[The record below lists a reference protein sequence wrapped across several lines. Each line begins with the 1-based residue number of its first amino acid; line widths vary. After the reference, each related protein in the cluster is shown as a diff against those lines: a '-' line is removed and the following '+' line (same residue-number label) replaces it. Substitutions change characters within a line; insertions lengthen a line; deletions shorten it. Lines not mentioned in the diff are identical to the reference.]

1 VCTPLRA
8 KRGRHCVGGAYQQL
22 VAQIDEVR
30 FAKFASDGLR
40 SLYPSAGRRGAVPRW
55 KPNSIDRP
63 VTDSRSSLSL
73 STMFPSDSRAFLTA
87 RDLTKKYP
95 STRSDGCFS
104 ATRLRNSLKNI
115 VRAPLLLLVDSLAG
129 QYYDLVRLHEDDSG
143 GLVVRVSVKPH
154 NRTIPPDP
162 VG

>member
-1 VCTPLRA
+1 MEAEQHRQTRDRQPVFTL
-8 KRGRHCVGGAYQQL
+8 L
-22 VAQIDEVR
+22 IDNVSVR
-30 FAKFASDGLR
+30 FKSLLDCEGFDEKVPIDSERWVLLSDKTEKL
-40 SLYPSAGRRGAVPRW
+40 VE
-55 KPNSIDRP
+55 
-63 VTDSRSSLSL
+63 
-73 STMFPSDSRAFLTA
+73 
-87 RDLTKKYP
+87 
-95 STRSDGCFS
+95 
-104 ATRLRNSLKNI
+104 NI